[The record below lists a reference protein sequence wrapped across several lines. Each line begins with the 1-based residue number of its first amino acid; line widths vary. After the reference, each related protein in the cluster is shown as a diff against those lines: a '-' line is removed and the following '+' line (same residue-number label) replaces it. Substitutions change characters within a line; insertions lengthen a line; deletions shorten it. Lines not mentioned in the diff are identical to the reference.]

1 MRALRLLALLVSLA
15 LVACGTQLPT
25 PTPES
30 LTLVAVDSAAP
41 LARRMA
47 ADYAAAYPHVAV
59 RVEVAANDLAAEARL
74 AARQA
79 DLALMSQAE
88 ALAAGGLYTV
98 TQLAPLPLAVVVH
111 PQNPV
116 SALSM
121 DQLRAVFTGRVDNW
135 SQLGGQTRPLL
146 PLVREEGAGSRA
158 AFDAAVLQDRPLT
171 PTALILPGDER
182 LVAYVAERPEAIG
195 YVPVAWVDGR
205 VRPLAVEGVLPT
217 EEQAAAWGYPLWL
230 TVSLVAPADALPAA
244 VAFWRWAR
252 AADAEAGP

>member
-1 MRALRLLALLVSLA
+1 MRALGLLALLVSLA
-15 LVACGTQLPT
+15 LAACGTQLPT
-25 PTPES
+25 PAPES

-47 ADYAAAYPHVAV
+47 ADYSARYPHVAV
-59 RVEVAANDLAAEARL
+59 RVQVTATDLAAEASLRNG
-74 AARQA
+74 QA
-79 DLALMSQAE
+79 DLALVSQAE

-116 SALSM
+116 SALSLE
-121 DQLRAVFTGRVDNW
+121 QLRAVYTGQVDNW

-158 AFDAAVLQDRPLT
+158 AFDAAVLQGRPLT

-182 LVAYVAERPEAIG
+182 LVAYVAEQPAAIG

-205 VRPLAVEGVLPT
+205 VRALAIEGFAAPMAGRRDPDYPLLMPLGMVIPRAAS
-217 EEQAAAWGYPLWL
+217 AAAV
-230 TVSLVAPADALPAA
+230 TFAQ
-244 VAFWRWAR
+244 WA
-252 AADAEAGP
+252 ELEE